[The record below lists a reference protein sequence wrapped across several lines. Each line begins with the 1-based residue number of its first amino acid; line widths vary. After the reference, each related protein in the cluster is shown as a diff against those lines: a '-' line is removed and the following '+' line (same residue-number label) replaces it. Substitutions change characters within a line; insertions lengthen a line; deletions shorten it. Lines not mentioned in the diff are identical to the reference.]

1 LTDTDLR
8 GTFPIRLRA
17 LGGTRYNGGMTNIDR
32 SIERHVKAAWQLLL
46 DLPDGERE
54 HTVEWLLAFYD
65 WSELESV
72 VARRRVAVG
81 G

>member
-1 LTDTDLR
+1 
-8 GTFPIRLRA
+8 
-17 LGGTRYNGGMTNIDR
+17 MTNIDR

-54 HTVEWLLAFYD
+54 HTVEWLLAFYN

-81 G
+81 S